1 MENTT
6 VLRLDANSTVV
17 SVIPLWAK
25 CVEMSYL
32 SLIAIIGIPGNIL
45 ILIVQTS
52 NRHKS
57 STDYLVITMAIYEL
71 ICSSFNAPIKII
83 YNTSV
88 WPYMASDIVCR
99 IHAFLIY
106 ILTFSPTY
114 LLGAIAVDRYV
125 KTCRPLSNIC
135 DIKASKIVC
144 VLMSLVGLLAAAPSI
159 VTYEMKDNYICDVC
173 TFYRNLQYTWDQC
186 VTTSVGL
193 VILVFAFS
201 YFNIAVTLNSRIR
214 KRKRKE
220 TSQATSTQERNS
232 AWKLVQSFQRFRQKK
247 VTPSSH
253 VSDLNEAPI
262 SDNKP
267 PTQTGDSKTSTAVIS
282 QASNSNANTQEN
294 ATRKTMAEQTLNR
307 TTRIMALLTMTFVF
321 IWGVTCVCVL
331 TEDPVL
337 GDVLEKFSDTFFLL
351 NCTTNPV
358 VFFCMSSKYRKK
370 AKSLICRR

>member
-6 VLRLDANSTVV
+6 VLGLGANLTVV

-32 SLIAIIGIPGNIL
+32 SLIAIIGTPGNIL
-45 ILIVQTS
+45 ILIVQKS

-57 STDYLVITMAIYEL
+57 STDFLVITMAIYEL

-88 WPYMASDIVCR
+88 WPHMASDTVCR

-135 DIKASKIVC
+135 DTKASKIVC
-144 VLMSLVGLLAAAPSI
+144 VLMSLVGLLAAVPSI
-159 VTYEMKDNYICDVC
+159 LTYEMKDNYICDVS

-201 YFNIAVTLNSRIR
+201 YFNIAITLNSRIR

-220 TSQATSTQERNS
+220 TSQTTSTHDEKS
-232 AWKLVQSFQRFRQKK
+232 AWKFVQSFQRFRQKK
-247 VTPSSH
+247 VTPSNH
-253 VSDLNEAPI
+253 VSELNEVPI
-262 SDNKP
+262 SDSKQ
-267 PTQTGDSKTSTAVIS
+267 PTQTGDSKMSTAVIS

-294 ATRKTMAEQTLNR
+294 ATHKTMAEQTLNR
-307 TTRIMALLTMTFVF
+307 TTRIMALLTMTFVV